1 MLKAGEQ
8 APDFTAVTDSGT
20 PITLSVLRP
29 SWVVLFFYPRDDT
42 PG

>member
-1 MLKAGEQ
+1 MLKIGDQ
-8 APDFTAVTDSGT
+8 APDFTAPTDSGDL
-20 PITLSVLRP
+20 TLSTLRG